1 MQINVR
7 KHHNVGFGFPLNH
20 YIRHTKD
27 SRGMEYLK
35 YLFCDFIHINCK
47 KVLKKYLLCIIKSL
61 YKLYALTILYIY

>member
-20 YIRHTKD
+20 YIRHTKN

-35 YLFCDFIHINCK
+35 IFVLLF
-47 KVLKKYLLCIIKSL
+47 YP
-61 YKLYALTILYIY
+61 YKL